1 MRTDEAEARGRPIDE
16 PPAGGPDPGEDH
28 AATRRVTLWAY
39 RLLPALLLPVM
50 LALSRDFG
58 ITWDEKTHQMYG
70 QAVWYNLTQGADSRW
85 FHPGWY
91 MYLHGGLFDTLCAAA
106 QRLLPGDIWTTRHY
120 VNALFGWV
128 GIVYAGR
135 LGRLAGGPATG
146 LLAMAM
152 LVLSPRYFADSMNN
166 PKDVPFAALSTAAL
180 YYTMRLRP
188 RFPFLDRRRFVPLA
202 ASIALALNVRAG
214 ALLLL
219 GYVALALGGLSVA
232 SRALSPARLLST
244 AARWAAL
251 VLVVL
256 VAGTAFWPWAQKRPL
271 KRPVQA
277 VFLLSQFDWDRTVLF
292 DGRDVRATALPVD
305 YVPRWAAVTVPPV
318 VLIGAAL
325 SLLLLARRR
334 GSGRILVAGMW
345 FAALFPVAYVILT
358 RAVIYD
364 GIRHLLFAYPPLVVA
379 AAWGWSGLRGAL
391 RGGPRAVL
399 ALALAIGLVEP
410 AWFMW
415 RNHPNQCVYFNALVG
430 GPRGALGRYEL
441 DYWGN
446 SVHQA
451 IDWVSARAQETG
463 TRLLVSGHPPH
474 VVRDEARRRPS
485 LAFARDEE
493 RPRLDVLVLRGS
505 RETVLELASRTDV
518 LHRVTTAD
526 GATLAI
532 VVPVP
537 AREDIG
543 P

>member
-1 MRTDEAEARGRPIDE
+1 MDEAEARERRIDE
-16 PPAGGPDPGEDH
+16 RPAGGWDPGEDH
-28 AATRRVTLWAY
+28 TVMRRVTLWAY
-39 RLLPALLLPVM
+39 RLLPALLVPAMMV
-50 LALSRDFG
+50 LSRDFG

-70 QAVWYNLTQGADSRW
+70 QAVWYYVTQGADSHW

-91 MYLHGGLFDTLCAAA
+91 MYLHGGLFDTLCVAA

-128 GIVYAGR
+128 GIVYVGR
-135 LGRLAGGPATG
+135 LGRLVGGHGTG
-146 LLAMAM
+146 LVAMAM

-188 RFPFLDRRRFVPLA
+188 QFPFLELRLFVPLA

-219 GYVALALGGLSVA
+219 GYVALALAGLSVA
-232 SRALSPARLLST
+232 SRAYSPARLLST
-244 AARWAAL
+244 AARWAVL

-277 VFLLSQFDWDRTVLF
+277 VFLLSEFDWDRTVLF
-292 DGRDVRATALPVD
+292 DGRDVRATDLPVD
-305 YVPRWAAVTVPPV
+305 YVPRWAAVTAPPV
-318 VLIGAAL
+318 VLIGATL
-325 SLLLLARRR
+325 SLAFLARRR
-334 GSGRILVAGMW
+334 GSGRWFVFGMW

-364 GIRHLLFAYPPLVVA
+364 GIRHVLFAYPPLVVA
-379 AAWGWSGLRGAL
+379 AAWGWRGLREAL
-391 RGGPRAVL
+391 TGKARVA
-399 ALALAIGLVEP
+399 AAIALAIGLVEP

-446 SVHQA
+446 SARQA
-451 IDWVSARAQETG
+451 IDWVSARAQEKG
-463 TRLLVSGHPPH
+463 ARLVVSGYPPH

-485 LAFARDEE
+485 LQAAREGE
-493 RPRLDVLVLRGS
+493 RPQLEVLVLRGS
-505 RETVLELASRTDV
+505 REAVLELDSRTDV

-532 VVPVP
+532 VVPGH
-537 AREDIG
+537 ARGDIG

>member
-1 MRTDEAEARGRPIDE
+1 MPRGAI
-16 PPAGGPDPGEDH
+16 
-28 AATRRVTLWAY
+28 LWAY
-39 RLLPALLLPVM
+39 RLLPALLLPAMVV
-50 LALSRDFG
+50 LSRDFG

-70 QAVWYNLTQGADSRW
+70 QAIWLFVTQAADSHW

-91 MYLHGGLFDTLCAAA
+91 MYLHGGLFDTLCVAA
-106 QRLLPGDIWTTRHY
+106 QRVLPGDLWTTRHY
-120 VNALFGWV
+120 VNALFGGV

-135 LGRLAGGPATG
+135 LGRLAGGHATG
-146 LLAMAM
+146 LLAMAL

-166 PKDVPFAALSTAAL
+166 PKDVPFAALSMAAL
-180 YYTMRLRP
+180 YYTARLRP
-188 RFPFLDRRRFVPLA
+188 QFPFLGLRLFVPLA

-219 GYVALALGGLSVA
+219 GYVALALAGLTVA
-232 SRALSPARLLST
+232 SRATSPARLSST
-244 AARWAAL
+244 TARLAAL
-251 VLVVL
+251 ALVVL

-277 VFLLSQFDWDRTVLF
+277 ILLLSGFDWDRTVLF
-292 DGRDVRATALPVD
+292 DGRDVRTTALPVD

-318 VLIGAAL
+318 VLVGAAL
-325 SLLLLARRR
+325 SLAFLTRRR
-334 GSGRILVAGMW
+334 ASARWLVAGMW
-345 FAALFPVAYVILT
+345 FAALFPAAYVILT

-379 AAWGWSGLRGAL
+379 AAWGWQGMLGAL
-391 RGGPRAVL
+391 TGRARAAAALGL
-399 ALALAIGLVEP
+399 AVGLAEP

-415 RNHPNQCVYFNALVG
+415 RNHPNQCVYFNAFAG

-451 IDWVSARAQETG
+451 IDWVDRRARQEEV
-463 TRLLVSGHPPH
+463 RLAVSGFPPH
-474 VVRDEARRRPS
+474 VVRDEVRRRPS
-485 LAFARDEE
+485 LHAARDGE
-493 RPRLDVLVLRGS
+493 RSHLEVLVLRGT
-505 RETVLELASRTDV
+505 RETVLELASRSDV

-532 VVPVP
+532 VVPGP
-537 AREDIG
+537 AR
-543 P
+543 

>member
-1 MRTDEAEARGRPIDE
+1 MDEIETRGRPIDE
-16 PPAGGPDPGEDH
+16 RPAG
-28 AATRRVTLWAY
+28 VTLWAY
-39 RLLPALLLPVM
+39 RLFPALLLPVM
-50 LALSRDFG
+50 LVLSRDFG

-70 QAVWYNLTQGADSRW
+70 QAVWASVTQGADSHW

-91 MYLHGGLFDTLCAAA
+91 MYLHGGLFDALCVAA

-128 GIVYAGR
+128 GVVYAGR
-135 LGRLAGGPATG
+135 LGRLAGGCGTG
-146 LLAMAM
+146 LLAMAL

-188 RFPFLDRRRFVPLA
+188 RFPFLDLRLFVPLA

-219 GYVALALGGLSVA
+219 GYVALALAGLCVA
-232 SRALSPARLLST
+232 SGACSPARLLGT
-244 AARWAAL
+244 ASRWAVL

-256 VAGTAFWPWAQKRPL
+256 VAGTAFWPWARERPL

-318 VLIGAAL
+318 VLIGATL
-325 SLLLLARRR
+325 SLASLARRR
-334 GSGRILVAGMW
+334 ASGRFVVAGMW

-379 AAWGWSGLRGAL
+379 AAWGWRGLREAL
-391 RGGPRAVL
+391 TGVPRGVAV
-399 ALALAIGLVEP
+399 LALAIGLVEP

-451 IDWVSARAQETG
+451 IDWVDARAREKG
-463 TRLLVSGHPPH
+463 TRLVVSGYPPQ
-474 VVRDEARRRPS
+474 VVRDEARRRPA
-485 LAFARDEE
+485 LAFAREGE
-493 RPRLDVLVLRGS
+493 GAQLDVLVLRGA
-505 RETVLELASRTDV
+505 REAVLELASRTDV

-526 GATLAI
+526 GTTLAI
-532 VVPVP
+532 VVP
-537 AREDIG
+537 G
-543 P
+543 PRAP

>member
-1 MRTDEAEARGRPIDE
+1 MDEAEARRRPIDE
-16 PPAGGPDPGEDH
+16 RPAGGPDPGEQH
-28 AATRRVTLWAY
+28 ALTRGAILWAY
-39 RLLPALLLPVM
+39 RLLPALLLPAMMV
-50 LALSRDFG
+50 LSRDFG

-70 QAVWYNLTQGADSRW
+70 QAVWNLVTQGADSHW

-91 MYLHGGLFDTLCAAA
+91 MYLHGGLFDTLCVSA
-106 QRLLPGDIWTTRHY
+106 QRVLPGDIWTTRHY

-128 GIVYAGR
+128 GIVYVGR
-135 LGRLAGGPATG
+135 LGRLAGGHGTG

-152 LVLSPRYFADSMNN
+152 LVLSPRYLADSMNN

-188 RFPFLDRRRFVPLA
+188 QFPFLDLRLFVPLA
-202 ASIALALNVRAG
+202 AAIALGLNVRAG

-219 GYVALALGGLSVA
+219 GYVALALAGLTVA
-232 SRALSPARLLST
+232 SRATSPARLFST

-251 VLVVL
+251 VVVVL

-277 VFLLSQFDWDRTVLF
+277 ILLLSGFDWDRTVLF
-292 DGRDVRATALPVD
+292 DGRDVRTTALPVD
-305 YVPRWAAVTVPPV
+305 YVPRWAVVTVPPV
-318 VLIGAAL
+318 VLVGAAL
-325 SLLLLARRR
+325 SLAFLARRP
-334 GSGRILVAGMW
+334 GSGRWLVAGMW
-345 FAALFPVAYVILT
+345 FAALFPAAYVILT

-379 AAWGWSGLRGAL
+379 AAWGWRGMLA
-391 RGGPRAVL
+391 GGSRAV
-399 ALALAIGLVEP
+399 AVLALAIGLVEP

-451 IDWVSARAQETG
+451 IDWVDDRARREG
-463 TRLLVSGHPPH
+463 VRLAVSGFPPH
-474 VVRDEARRRPS
+474 VVRDEVRRRPS
-485 LAFARDEE
+485 LDAARNGEHPHFE
-493 RPRLDVLVLRGS
+493 VLVLRGT
-505 RETVLELASRTDV
+505 RETVLELASRSDV

-532 VVPVP
+532 VVPGG
-537 AREDIG
+537 AR
-543 P
+543 